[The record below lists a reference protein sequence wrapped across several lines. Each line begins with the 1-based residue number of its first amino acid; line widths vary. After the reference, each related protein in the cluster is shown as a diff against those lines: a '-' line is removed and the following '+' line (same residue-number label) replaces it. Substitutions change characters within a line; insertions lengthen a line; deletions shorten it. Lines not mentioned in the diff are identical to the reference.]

1 MKQLLLCIL
10 FSISSPF
17 LLSQNLTIEFD
28 NIRNNKGVIYVTLY
42 ETKDTWLDEDIDY
55 YEFIFLKENVS
66 DDKLAVSIDT
76 IKPGYYGIAVLDD
89 EDEDGEMRN
98 NFIGFPREGF
108 GFSRN
113 AKVWLLKPKFKECV
127 LEIKNDTT
135 INISM
140 QYK

>member
-1 MKQLLLCIL
+1 MKKIFIGVL
-10 FSISSPF
+10 FIISSLY
-17 LLSQNLTIEFD
+17 LLSQNLAIEFD

-42 ETKDTWLDEDIDY
+42 ETEDTWLDEDIED
-55 YEFIFLKENVS
+55 YEFIFSKENVS
-66 DDKLAVSIDT
+66 NNKLTVSIDS

-89 EDEDGEMRN
+89 EDEDGEMQN

-113 AKVWLLKPKFKECV
+113 VKVRLFKPKFEECV
-127 LEIKNDTT
+127 FEIKNDTT